1 MSDYLVSV
9 SKNYYPSKEENVVK
23 SIFSQYESV
32 IIYSLITSFGLDF
45 LIKDQHGGDV
55 DTIHNVRQIGKD
67 PEMTY
72 KNKQNQEDYENR
84 GKYDSRSYHS
94 NSNYIQKRNE
104 IQQKKKDDTLTDA
117 YTGEKLDSSSKVD
130 LDHVMSAKEIHDDA
144 GRVLADLSGEEL
156 ANNPTNL
163 QPTNAH
169 TNRTKKADI
178 YYDTFSVIVIRLST
192 VQYIQNIIHIV
203 FIQYFR
209 IVIFKLYQHFFCFEF
224 FLFYGRIQ

>member
-1 MSDYLVSV
+1 MSAYLVSV

-104 IQQKKKDDTLTDA
+104 IRQKKKDNTLTDA
-117 YTGEKLDSSSKVD
+117 YTGEKLDSSSKVYKGVAEGEYVVGLIWED
-130 LDHVMSAKEIHDDA
+130 PVADYVRQGVNVRVVFQQCAHMIINILNLDKS
-144 GRVLADLSGEEL
+144 SGSCPL
-156 ANNPTNL
+156 C
-163 QPTNAH
+163 
-169 TNRTKKADI
+169 
-178 YYDTFSVIVIRLST
+178 
-192 VQYIQNIIHIV
+192 IIS
-203 FIQYFR
+203 
-209 IVIFKLYQHFFCFEF
+209 
-224 FLFYGRIQ
+224 